1 MDQIKDDVVKGAVK
15 DATLDV
21 RNMVFTLKKQKIS
34 EGKLREIAKYLQPND
49 SDLTS
54 VLQSN
59 YKKIGER
66 DNEKTWKEK
75 IAEKFTKSKSQVN
88 IIQ

>member
-1 MDQIKDDVVKGAVK
+1 MDKIKDDAVK

-21 RNMVFTLKKQKIS
+21 YNMVFTLRQQIP
-34 EGKLREIAKYLQPND
+34 GGPLREIAKYLQPND

-54 VLQSN
+54 ALQSN
-59 YKKIGER
+59 YKKIVER
-66 DNEKTWKEK
+66 DNGKTWKEK
-75 IAEKFTKSKSQVN
+75 IAEKFTNSKSQVN